1 MSSDKYI
8 GLDVHRST
16 ISIAVLDSAGKL
28 VMECTIETKAALL
41 LFALASACGE
51 ILALTVAA

>member
-8 GLDVHRST
+8 GLDVHQST

-28 VMECTIETKAALL
+28 VMECTIETKAV
-41 LFALASACGE
+41 FR
-51 ILALTVAA
+51 TY